1 MDAGRPL
8 LVLAGGALCLLAA
21 LPGARSA
28 EPEPP
33 PLPTLSAASTAATPT
48 GTTSV
53 VPTSLT
59 SDGRPRTF
67 VLHVPD
73 GLLAPAPLVV
83 ALHAHSQ
90 TADSIRAYTA
100 FEALADEQGFVV
112 AFPSG
117 AGGSWNAGG
126 CCRPGSLVGTDDVAF
141 LDEVIALA
149 QQRADV
155 DADRIAVTGSSN
167 GGMMALRY
175 ACERSTT
182 VATAAVVAG
191 PLMAPCAPTDGVSV
205 LVLHG
210 GRDGVVPPG
219 GGRYAPLGVVFP
231 DIGASLEPFRASGSD
246 VDLRVLPEAGH
257 GWMTLDE
264 HGLDA
269 TQAVWE
275 WVRDH
280 PRT

>member
-1 MDAGRPL
+1 MEAGRPL
-8 LVLAGGALCLLAA
+8 LVLAGGALALLAA
-21 LPGARSA
+21 LPGSQADEAPVPADQVVSTTA
-28 EPEPP
+28 VTP
-33 PLPTLSAASTAATPT
+33 ASTT
-48 GTTSV
+48 V
-53 VPTSLT
+53 VPTTQT

-90 TADSIRAYTA
+90 TTDSIRAYTA
-100 FEALADEQGFVV
+100 FEALADAQGFVV

-126 CCRPGSLVGTDDVAF
+126 CCRPGSVVGTDDVAF

-149 QQRADV
+149 QQRAPV
-155 DADRIAVTGSSN
+155 DPDRIAVTGSSN

-175 ACERSTT
+175 ACERSDTI
-182 VATAAVVAG
+182 ATAAVVAG
-191 PLMAPCAPTDGVSV
+191 PLMAPCSPSNGVSV

-210 GRDGVVPPG
+210 DRDGVVPPG
-219 GGRYAPLGVVFP
+219 GGPYGPLNVVFP
-231 DIGASLEPFRASGSD
+231 DISASLEPFRSTGSD
-246 VDLRVLPEAGH
+246 VDLQVVAGAGH
-257 GWMTLDE
+257 GWMTVEE

>member
-1 MDAGRPL
+1 MEAGRPL
-8 LVLAGGALCLLAA
+8 LVLAGGTLALLAA
-21 LPGARSA
+21 LPGSRADEA
-28 EPEPP
+28 PP
-33 PLPTLSAASTAATPT
+33 TPVSKVSTAPVASAASTTI
-48 GTTSV
+48 
-53 VPTSLT
+53 VPTSHT

-83 ALHAHSQ
+83 AMHAHSQ
-90 TADSIRAYTA
+90 TTDSIRAYTA
-100 FEALADEQGFVV
+100 FEALADAQGFVV

-126 CCRPGSLVGTDDVAF
+126 CCRPGSVVGTDDVAF

-149 QQRADV
+149 QQRAPV
-155 DADRIAVTGSSN
+155 DPDRIAVTGSSN

-175 ACERSTT
+175 ACERSDTI
-182 VATAAVVAG
+182 ATAAVVAG
-191 PLMAPCAPTDGVSV
+191 PLMAPCAPSNGVSV

-210 GRDGVVPPG
+210 EQDGVVPPG
-219 GGRYAPLGVVFP
+219 GGPYEPLDVVFP
-231 DIGASLEPFRASGSD
+231 DIGASLEPFRATGSD
-246 VDLRVLPEAGH
+246 VDLQVVAGAGH
-257 GWMTLDE
+257 GWMTLEE

-269 TQAVWE
+269 TQAVWQ

-280 PRT
+280 PRM